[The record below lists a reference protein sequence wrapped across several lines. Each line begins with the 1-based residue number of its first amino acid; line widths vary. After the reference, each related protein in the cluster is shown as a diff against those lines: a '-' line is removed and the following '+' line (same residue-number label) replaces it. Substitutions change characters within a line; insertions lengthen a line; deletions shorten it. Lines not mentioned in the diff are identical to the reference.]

1 MKGGEIMASI
11 TKRYGKWQARYTWYD
26 EDGKKHQKAKNGFP
40 TKAAARK
47 YAAKL
52 EMQVANGIAIQ
63 QDPTFADYYDNWF
76 ETYKKNSVSDNTIR
90 HYVLVGKLIREFFHQ
105 QKLKK
110 ITRSRYQQF
119 INWYGQDHAPETV
132 KKVRAISS
140 ACVRSASLDGIISKN
155 FAERSTLVADNS
167 RKMKVEYL
175 SLSEISSLIK
185 VLEDGRQPRYTA
197 RYMVLTAIYTG
208 ARLGEIAA
216 LTWND
221 IDFLHRT
228 ISINKAW
235 DYLHGGGFKST
246 KNKSSVRVIA
256 LNKKLL
262 TLLKELRSNDSSLIF
277 MNPYHQIPSSNGV
290 NKVLRNALKRAG
302 LSKRDFHFHSLRHS
316 HVAYLLSQGID
327 LYTISKRLGHSSM
340 MTTGKIYAYLIDEYQ
355 QKQNDDIR
363 EKLQNL

>member
-1 MKGGEIMASI
+1 MASI

-63 QDPTFADYYDNWF
+63 QDPTFVDYF
-76 ETYKKNSVSDNTIR
+76 ETWYKTYKKGSISENTSR
-90 HYVLVGKLIREFFHQ
+90 HYSFVSNLLKKFFHQ
-105 QKLKK
+105 EKLKK

-119 INWYGQDHAPETV
+119 INWYGQHHAPETV

-140 ACVRSASLDGIISKN
+140 ACVRSAVLDGIIPKN
-155 FAERSTLVADNS
+155 FAERSSLVADSN
-167 RKMKVEYL
+167 RTMKIEYL
-175 SLSEISSLIK
+175 SLNEISKLIQA
-185 VLEDGRQPRYTA
+185 LEEGRQPQYTA

-221 IDFLHRT
+221 IDFLHQT
-228 ISINKAW
+228 ISINKSW
-235 DYLHGGGFKST
+235 DYIHDGGFKPT
-246 KNKSSVRVIA
+246 KNESSNRVIA
-256 LNKKLL
+256 VNKKLL
-262 TLLKELRSNDSSLIF
+262 SLLKELRVNDSNLVF
-277 MNPYHQIPSSNGV
+277 MNSYHQVPTSNGV
-290 NKVLRNALKRAG
+290 NKVLRSALKRAG
-302 LSKRDFHFHSLRHS
+302 LHKQGFHFHSLRHS